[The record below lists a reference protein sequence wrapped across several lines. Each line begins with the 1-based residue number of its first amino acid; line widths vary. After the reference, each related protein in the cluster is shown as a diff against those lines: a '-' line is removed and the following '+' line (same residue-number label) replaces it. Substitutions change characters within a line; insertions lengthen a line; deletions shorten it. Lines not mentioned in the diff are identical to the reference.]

1 MSTTVRIE
9 LFDCSFVADLLLLL
23 LDILALTCFRIM
35 CSH

>member
-9 LFDCSFVADLLLLL
+9 LFDCSFAADLQLL
-23 LDILALTCFRIM
+23 LDILVLTCFRIM